1 MAAATQSLMRIDTNP
16 IKTSDSTIPR
26 IDLAKLDNIPYYI
39 EKEFIRN
46 LEDEF
51 NYEEVPIEDYFE
63 NEIEE
68 NFDIALAKQ
77 EEAVK
82 DKITLL
88 SIPKSELV
96 TKPEAIDDF
105 IRNFLVKFN
114 LVKSLNAFQN
124 EWYENL
130 QTGKLKP
137 EDAGPVPDVYAKN
150 QQLIDR
156 TKFLQ
161 LEVNRYKTAAEKAKE
176 EYVKMKKE
184 RDYHRMHH
192 HRVAQEKNKLITELK
207 RVRSH
212 YETYEPLL
220 KSMKD
225 KYELAVRDKVI
236 NQIEKDRAV
245 GELKSIKQSENMP
258 ITKKKSNSAGLGPTQ
273 KRLQEHRTYEKII
286 KDIKNQKNETEPFI
300 SNRHPKD
307 SEFPIENG
315 LNPYLNRL
323 KGDSHN
329 VTNLRLSQSIQAH
342 NLPISSISIH
352 PRKMIAVTTSD
363 DKSWKMWTIPDGQMI
378 MRGDGHNDFVSGSD
392 FHPNGKMLATSSGD
406 STVKIWNFET
416 QKCVH
421 TFNDHL
427 KAAWSVSWHSCG
439 NFVAS
444 GSRDCTAKIWDLNS
458 LRCRYTL
465 RGHADSVNSVEFLH
479 FSNSILTASADK
491 TLSLWDGRTGLV
503 AHTFYGHMHAINQA
517 TFNMKGDTIVS
528 CDSLG
533 IVKFWDVRKVAVIET
548 HDFGPY
554 SANSVTFS
562 PLSTMIVAASDDG
575 SIKSYN
581 LQSNHL
587 MPLTGHED
595 AVNYVKFD
603 LTGSYLLSG
612 GSDNVLRVWS

>member
-1 MAAATQSLMRIDTNP
+1 MAAATQELHRMETHNS
-16 IKTSDSTIPR
+16 IKKNEPELPR

-39 EKEFIRN
+39 EKEYIRQ
-46 LEDEF
+46 LEDEYS
-51 NYEEVPIEDYFE
+51 YEEVPIEDYYE
-63 NEIEE
+63 NENEE
-68 NFDIALAKQ
+68 NFELAVARQ
-77 EEAVK
+77 EEANK
-82 DKITLL
+82 DKITLV
-88 SIPKSELV
+88 SIPRSEV
-96 TKPEAIDDF
+96 TTKPEAIDDF
-105 IRNFLVKFN
+105 IRNFFVKFN
-114 LVKSLNAFQN
+114 LVKSLNSFQN
-124 EWYENL
+124 EWYENV
-130 QTGKLKP
+130 QTGKLKS
-137 EDAGPVPDVYAKN
+137 EDAGPVPDLYAKN

-161 LEVNRYKTAAEKAKE
+161 LEVNRFKTAAEKAKE
-176 EYVKMKKE
+176 EYVKMRKE

-192 HRVAQEKNKLITELK
+192 HRVAQEKNKLVNDLK
-207 RVRSH
+207 RVKSH
-212 YETYEPLL
+212 YETYEPML
-220 KSMKD
+220 KTMKD

-236 NQIEKDRAV
+236 NQIEKERAV
-245 GELKSIKQSENMP
+245 GELKSMKSHESNDP
-258 ITKKKSNSAGLGPTQ
+258 LCEKKSNSAGPTQ
-273 KRLQEHRTYEKII
+273 KRLKEQRNYEKII
-286 KDIKNQKNETEPFI
+286 KDIKNQQPPQEPFI
-300 SNRHPKD
+300 QNRHPKD
-307 SEFPIENG
+307 SEFPVENG

-323 KGDSHN
+323 KGESHN

-378 MRGDGHNDFVSGSD
+378 MRGDGHTDWVSGSD
-392 FHPNGKMLATSSGD
+392 FHPNGKMLATCSGD

-421 TFNDHL
+421 TFNDHT
-427 KAAWSVSWHSCG
+427 KAVWGVNFHTCG
-439 NFVAS
+439 NFLVS
-444 GSRDCTAKIWDLNS
+444 GSRDNTAKIWDMNS
-458 LRCRYTL
+458 LRARYTL
-465 RGHADSVNSVEFLH
+465 RGHADAVNSVEFLH
-479 FSNSILTASADK
+479 FSNSVLTASADK

-503 AHTFYGHMHAINQA
+503 AHTFYGHMHAVNQA

-554 SANSVTFS
+554 SANSVAFN
-562 PLSTMIVAASDDG
+562 PLSTMVVAASDDG
-575 SIKSYN
+575 SLKSYN

-587 MPLTGHED
+587 TPLTGHED

>member
-1 MAAATQSLMRIDTNP
+1 MAAATQSLRMDNNP
-16 IKTSDSTIPR
+16 IKKNETELPR

-39 EKEFIRN
+39 EKEFIRQ
-46 LEDEF
+46 LDDEY
-51 NYEEVPIEDYFE
+51 NYEEVPIEDYYE
-63 NEIEE
+63 NENEE
-68 NFDIALAKQ
+68 NFELAVSKQ
-77 EEAVK
+77 EEAAK
-82 DKITLL
+82 EKIVLV
-88 SIPKSELV
+88 SAPKSDLT

-114 LVKSLNAFQN
+114 LLKSLNAFQN

-130 QTGKLKP
+130 QTGKLKS
-137 EDAGPVPDVYAKN
+137 EDAGPVPDLYAKN

-161 LEVNRYKTAAEKAKE
+161 LEVNRFKTAAEKAKE

-192 HRVAQEKNKLITELK
+192 HRVAQEKNKLVNDLK
-207 RVRSH
+207 RVKAH

-220 KSMKD
+220 KTMKD

-245 GELKSIKQSENMP
+245 GELKSIKQHENMP
-258 ITKKKSNSAGLGPTQ
+258 LGSKKSNSAGLGPTQ
-273 KRLQEHRTYEKII
+273 KRLQEQRNYEKII
-286 KDIKNQKNETEPFI
+286 KDIKTQKSPEEPFI
-300 SNRHPKD
+300 PNRHPKD
-307 SEFPIENG
+307 SEFPVENG

-323 KGDSHN
+323 KGETHN

-378 MRGDGHNDFVSGSD
+378 MRGDGHTDWVSGSD

-406 STVKIWNFET
+406 STVKIWNFEN

-421 TFNDHL
+421 TFSDHL
-427 KAAWSVSWHSCG
+427 KAVWGVSWHSCG
-439 NFVAS
+439 NFVVS

-465 RGHADSVNSVEFLH
+465 RGHADAVNSVEFLH
-479 FSNSILTASADK
+479 FSNTVLSASADK

-503 AHTFYGHMHAINQA
+503 AHTFYGHMHAVNQA

-554 SANSVTFS
+554 SANSVTFN
-562 PLSTMIVAASDDG
+562 PLSTMITAASDDG